1 MGSRQSGISVKPSR
15 SQRACAME
23 TDRLLNWALRTGYCV
38 LRTVSYLST
47 NVVVLVQLNSN
58 LRGLADEE
66 LVKLFRETGNNLCV
80 GELFGRYRHLV
91 YGVCMKYLRDE
102 DESQDVQ
109 MHVFE
114 KLLKDL
120 GRHEIEQFKGWLY
133 TVAKNE
139 CLMYLRSQKSKK
151 AHDLELKKD
160 SQGVMEN
167 ELALH
172 PDGVTETERQL
183 QTMES
188 SLQEL
193 NETQR
198 RCLELFYL
206 EKKCYQEITTI
217 TGYNL
222 NEVKSYIQNGKRNLK
237 ILMIKK
243 QHG

>member
-1 MGSRQSGISVKPSR
+1 MVEFSSNIRQL
-15 SQRACAME
+15 
-23 TDRLLNWALRTGYCV
+23 TDEQLVEKFKSTG
-38 LRTVSYLST
+38 
-47 NVVVLVQLNSN
+47 
-58 LRGLADEE
+58 D
-66 LVKLFRETGNNLCV
+66 NLCI
-80 GELFGRYRHLV
+80 GELFARYRHLV
-91 YGVCMKYLRDE
+91 FGVCMKYLKDQ

-109 MHVFE
+109 MKVFE

-139 CLMYLRSQKSKK
+139 CLMYLRAQKSQR
-151 AHDLELKKD
+151 ARDLELKKD
-160 SQGVMEN
+160 SQGVMETDPV
-167 ELALH
+167 LH

-193 NETQR
+193 NESQR

-206 EKKCYQEITTI
+206 EKKCYQEITSL
-217 TGYNL
+217 TGYTL

-237 ILMIKK
+237 ILMTKK

>member
-1 MGSRQSGISVKPSR
+1 
-15 SQRACAME
+15 
-23 TDRLLNWALRTGYCV
+23 
-38 LRTVSYLST
+38 
-47 NVVVLVQLNSN
+47 
-58 LRGLADEE
+58 
-66 LVKLFRETGNNLCV
+66 
-80 GELFGRYRHLV
+80 
-91 YGVCMKYLRDE
+91 MKYLKDQ

-109 MHVFE
+109 MKVFE

-139 CLMYLRSQKSKK
+139 CLMYLRSQKSQR
-151 AHDLELKKD
+151 ARDLELKKD
-160 SQGVMEN
+160 SQGVMETDH
-167 ELALH
+167 ALH

-193 NETQR
+193 NESQR

-206 EKKCYQEITTI
+206 EKKCYQEITSL
-217 TGYNL
+217 TGYTL

-237 ILMIKK
+237 ILMTKK

>member
-1 MGSRQSGISVKPSR
+1 LYNRKPETGNRELYLLQVKP
-15 SQRACAME
+15 
-23 TDRLLNWALRTGYCV
+23 
-38 LRTVSYLST
+38 
-47 NVVVLVQLNSN
+47 LVQFNSE
-58 LRGLADEE
+58 LRSKTDEE
-66 LVKLFRETGNNLCV
+66 LVVLFRETGNNLCV

-120 GRHEIEQFKGWLY
+120 GRHQIEQFKGWLY

-139 CLMYLRSQKSKK
+139 CLMYLRSKKSQR
-151 AHDLELKKD
+151 ARDMELKKD
-160 SQGVMEN
+160 SAGVMETDF
-167 ELALH
+167 ALH
-172 PDGVTETERQL
+172 PEGVTETERQL

-188 SLQEL
+188 TLQEL
-193 NETQR
+193 NESQR

-206 EKKCYQEITTI
+206 EKKCYQEITTL
-217 TGYNL
+217 TGYTL

>member
-1 MGSRQSGISVKPSR
+1 MP
-15 SQRACAME
+15 
-23 TDRLLNWALRTGYCV
+23 TLL
-38 LRTVSYLST
+38 YLWF

-58 LRGLADEE
+58 LRGLSDEE
-66 LVKLFRETGNNLCV
+66 LVKLFRDSGNNLCV

-120 GRHEIEQFKGWLY
+120 GRHDIEQFKGWLY

-139 CLMYLRSQKSKK
+139 CLMYLRSKKSQK
-151 AHDLELKKD
+151 ARDMELKKD
-160 SQGVMEN
+160 SIVLMETGFT
-167 ELALH
+167 LH

-217 TGYNL
+217 TGYSL

-237 ILMIKK
+237 ILMTKK
-243 QHG
+243 THG

>member
-1 MGSRQSGISVKPSR
+1 M
-15 SQRACAME
+15 
-23 TDRLLNWALRTGYCV
+23 
-38 LRTVSYLST
+38 
-47 NVVVLVQLNSN
+47 VQLNSN
-58 LRGLADEE
+58 LRGKTDEE

-120 GRHEIEQFKGWLY
+120 GRHDVEQFKGWLY

-139 CLMYLRSQKSKK
+139 CLMYLRAKKSQK
-151 AHDLELKKD
+151 AREMELKKD
-160 SQGVMEN
+160 SQGLMET
-167 ELALH
+167 APTLH
-172 PDGVTETERQL
+172 PDGITETERQL

-193 NETQR
+193 VETQR

-217 TGYNL
+217 TGYSI

-237 ILMIKK
+237 ILVTKK

>member
-1 MGSRQSGISVKPSR
+1 MVEFSSNIKQL
-15 SQRACAME
+15 
-23 TDRLLNWALRTGYCV
+23 TDQQLVEKFKSTG
-38 LRTVSYLST
+38 
-47 NVVVLVQLNSN
+47 
-58 LRGLADEE
+58 D
-66 LVKLFRETGNNLCV
+66 NLCI
-80 GELFGRYRHLV
+80 GELFSRYRHLV

-102 DESQDVQ
+102 DEAQDVQ

-120 GRHEIEQFKGWLY
+120 GRHQIEQFKGWLY

-139 CLMYLRSQKSKK
+139 CLMYLRSKKSQR
-151 AHDLELKKD
+151 ARDMELKKD
-160 SQGVMEN
+160 SQGVMETDHV
-167 ELALH
+167 LH

-188 SLQEL
+188 TLQEL
-193 NETQR
+193 NESQR

-206 EKKCYQEITTI
+206 EKKCYQEITSL
-217 TGYNL
+217 TGYTL